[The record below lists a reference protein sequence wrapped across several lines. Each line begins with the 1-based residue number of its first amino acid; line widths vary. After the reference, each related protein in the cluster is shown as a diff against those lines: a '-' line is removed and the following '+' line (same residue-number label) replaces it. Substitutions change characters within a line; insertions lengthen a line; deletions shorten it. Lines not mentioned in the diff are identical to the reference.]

1 MWTDLEEEPS
11 DSDEEHGE
19 YDANGTQT
27 GRQEESEQGQ
37 DNVDQEVRLGV
48 NRNQRVIEI
57 QDQEAMVEE
66 SHSRLESMQGQE
78 VLPEEMLGQGVQ
90 IEDHREIDCGN
101 SEILSP
107 SVSNESSGQ
116 GNQADNLGVPTGPC
130 QVIKPPHYGY
140 TLTIDNIDMNVRR
153 SFQRLDRTTQSYHF
167 CHVYAALNRMDSA
180 MLEYGHSSGVISL
193 ETVLPSIGDVEKVLE
208 DFNVLVSR

>member
-116 GNQADNLGVPTGPC
+116 GNQADNLGVPIGPC
-130 QVIKPPHYGY
+130 QVIKPLHYGY

-153 SFQRLDRTTQSYHF
+153 SFKD
-167 CHVYAALNRMDSA
+167 
-180 MLEYGHSSGVISL
+180 
-193 ETVLPSIGDVEKVLE
+193 
-208 DFNVLVSR
+208 